1 MTTKPKPGPSITISA
16 NTVITSIFSGLMLAG
31 ILWVA
36 SSISNLQKEYI
47 KLNDVVTELQS
58 SINRLNSKK

>member
-16 NTVITSIFSGLMLAG
+16 NTAITSIFSGLILAG

-36 SSISNLQKEYI
+36 TSISNLQKGYI
-47 KLNDVVTELQS
+47 KLNDAVTELQS